1 MSLSKKAID
10 EFKEIYKK
18 EYGKELSDEEAFD
31 SATNLLNFFEALYKS
46 AEAEYFRKC
55 RLKEEP
61 EGFHLTD
68 DVYSCSICGTQI
80 SGETSWYDK
89 WGMKCLLCQKAVKEG
104 IVPPFVCEDSD
115 SWYTMWQLED
125 KFGIKHQTAKKMV
138 RLGELKARIVL
149 HENGSPY
156 KYVFLKKENP
166 HLIDP
171 DRRSPEEK
179 SYFRNRDK
187 IAAIM
192 TQKEREEFRKE
203 KEKFRNKLKQQKK

>member
-18 EYGKELSDEEAFD
+18 EYGKELNDEEAFD

-68 DVYSCSICGTQI
+68 DVYDCSICGTQI

-104 IVPPFVCEDSD
+104 IVPSFVCKDSD
-115 SWYTMWQLED
+115 SWYAIWQLED

-138 RLGELKARIVL
+138 RLGKLKARIVPY
-149 HENGSPY
+149 EDGSPY

-171 DRRSPEEK
+171 GRKSPAEK
-179 SYFRNRDK
+179 SYFRNQEKKNTAWVR
-187 IAAIM
+187 
-192 TQKEREEFRKE
+192 RE
-203 KEKFRNKLKQQKK
+203 KEKFKKELKQRNRRRKERY